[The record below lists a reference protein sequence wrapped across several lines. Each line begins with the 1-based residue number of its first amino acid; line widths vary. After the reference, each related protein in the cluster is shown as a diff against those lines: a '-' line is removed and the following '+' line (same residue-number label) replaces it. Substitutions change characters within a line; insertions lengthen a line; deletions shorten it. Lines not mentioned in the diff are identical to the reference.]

1 MNKNIRQYFE
11 KISKKCK
18 IKNSEKFDV
27 LVVDPPWN
35 QGKTGYRGVRPNQTK
50 KLDCKI
56 VFIKITN
63 IVSCII
69 LKNNLITI
77 YKKNFF

>member
-1 MNKNIRQYFE
+1 MTGTKNLNHGKEAVKIIINLINNMKNKDEIIKCENI
-11 KISKKCK
+11 KC
-18 IKNSEKFDV
+18 EH
-27 LVVDPPWN
+27 
-35 QGKTGYRGVRPNQTK
+35 
-50 KLDCKI
+50 
-56 VFIKITN
+56 IKIAN